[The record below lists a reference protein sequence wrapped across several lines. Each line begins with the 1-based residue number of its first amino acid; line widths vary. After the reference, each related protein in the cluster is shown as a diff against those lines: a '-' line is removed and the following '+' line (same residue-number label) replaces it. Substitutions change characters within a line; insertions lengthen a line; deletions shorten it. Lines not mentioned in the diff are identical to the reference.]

1 MTPAASLG
9 GGDVSGALLLDAAT
23 PELRAATFELV
34 PALGEELP
42 DTELETRY
50 GMTPDGRPVTV
61 ETEPRYR
68 RCGRCAWRGGRTRG
82 GWSAC
87 ASRHERCTGMQML
100 VMQRA
105 RWR

>member
-1 MTPAASLG
+1 MG
-9 GGDVSGALLLDAAT
+9 GGLLLDAAT

-34 PALGEELP
+34 PALGEVLPP

-68 RCGRCAWRGGRTRG
+68 QLRPVRVEGRPYARTV
-82 GWSAC
+82 
-87 ASRHERCTGMQML
+87 ERLRLTA
-100 VMQRA
+100 RA
-105 RWR
+105 MH